1 MKDGIMLKGRSV
13 MRGWKRGVIPAL
25 LGAGKTLKEAQEIAL
40 RCGAL
45 RHISRV
51 DNLIVTAGKGL
62 VGDLMVD
69 EESAGLAYHAIGTGT
84 TTPSASDTE
93 LTTEVERKL
102 WASRDRTGNTVDLS
116 AFYPAA
122 ECTYNIKEAGV
133 FGGAAASATPD
144 SGTLF
149 SHYLQSYDN
158 SAGSVD
164 LTFDYSVEIG

>member
-1 MKDGIMLKGRSV
+1 MKDGLILKGRSV
-13 MRGWKRGVIPAL
+13 MRGWKAGVIPAL
-25 LGAGKTLKEAQEIAL
+25 LAQGMTLKQAQTEARRLGELIYERAV
-40 RCGAL
+40 
-45 RHISRV
+45 S
-51 DNLIVTAGKGL
+51 NLIVTAGKGL

-84 TTPSASDTE
+84 TTPSVSDTT
-93 LTTEVERKL
+93 LTTEVKRKL
-102 WASRDRTGNTVDLS
+102 WASRDRTGNMVELS
-116 AFYPAA
+116 AFYPAT

-133 FGGAAASATPD
+133 FGGSTAGATPN